1 MDAAQRQLNDQ
12 IDDATQRL
20 LSTARAIAESDLRQP
35 SLLPGWTRAHV
46 LAHVARSADAM
57 RNLLVGARSGEERTA
72 YPSAEARDAGIEESA
87 ALKAKDLVTDL
98 AGSAMALRAIA
109 RHLNEEAWQFPVR
122 LPDSA
127 PFPATRLLTIRLVE
141 VELHHCD
148 LGAGYG
154 PDDWPGTFATM
165 ELAEPMRSQRQ
176 DRLDRLGQPRP
187 EPPAPVATA
196 ASPPRPAGWRP
207 VIS

>member
-20 LSTARAIAESDLRQP
+20 IGTARAIAESDLRHP

-46 LAHVARSADAM
+46 LAHVARSADAI
-57 RNLLVGARSGEERTA
+57 RNLLVGARSGEERPA

-87 ALKAKDLVTDL
+87 ALKAKDLVADL
-98 AGSAMALRAIA
+98 AGSAMALRAIV
-109 RHLNEEAWQFPVR
+109 RQLNEEAWQFPVR

-154 PDDWPGTFATM
+154 PDDWPGSFAAM

-176 DRLDRLGQPRP
+176 DRLDRPRP
-187 EPPAPVATA
+187 EPPASVATT